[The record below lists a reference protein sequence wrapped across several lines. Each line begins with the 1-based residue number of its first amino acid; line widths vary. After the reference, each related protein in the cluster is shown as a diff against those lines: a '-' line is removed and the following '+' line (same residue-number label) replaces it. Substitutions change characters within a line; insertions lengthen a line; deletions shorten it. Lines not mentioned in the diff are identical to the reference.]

1 MLTQNN
7 LFKFIVSNKNKN
19 ILFGKLGLLVPDGGI
34 YVAFKDYKVDTG
46 TSAGKVPLGHGMVI
60 AVDNYGHTRG
70 SEYGRYDKKSEGL
83 ARKVIVPNLK
93 AVDPNNPTPKEM
105 NNYAKALAKLY
116 GHGVGKVIV
125 SYIPDVDYKGMVSDM
140 QSAECN
146 NPKSFYQDKKYNII
160 NHNCGTY
167 ANSLIQK
174 NKNSGAISKFLQFGI
189 TNWGTP
195 EKAIP
200 FGGTKGYYP
209 KYEKRTLKQI
219 ISERK

>member
-1 MLTQNN
+1 MLAQNN
-7 LFKFIVSNKNKN
+7 LFEFIISNKNKN
-19 ILFGKLGLLVPDGGI
+19 ILFGKLGLSIPDGGI

-46 TSAGKVPLGHGMVI
+46 SSAGRVPLGHGMVI

-93 AVDPNNPTPKEM
+93 AVDPNNPTSEEM
-105 NNYAKALAKLY
+105 DNYAESLAKAY
-116 GHGVGKVIV
+116 GHNVGDVVV
-125 SYIPDVDYKGMVSDM
+125 SYIPDVNYRGMVRDM

-174 NKNSGAISKFLQFGI
+174 NKNSGAISKFFQFGI

-200 FGGTKGYYP
+200 FGGTRGHYP
-209 KYEKRTLKQI
+209 NFKNRIFKYI